1 MLMRLLD
8 GPALQVA
15 QAALS
20 GLSQR
25 QEAIAANIANID
37 TPGYQRKD
45 VSFEDTL
52 RAQLAGG
59 GAGGTDGTGGT
70 GGGARSAAGAVA
82 LSRTDPR
89 HISDGGSGGDSG
101 GGLGGGSNPR
111 DVVSSRNDANTVGVD
126 EEMIRLVETQLRYQ
140 ALSQSLGSRIS
151 TLRTVIRGQ

>member
-45 VSFEDTL
+45 VSFEDAL
-52 RAQLAGG
+52 RAQIAGG
-59 GAGGTDGTGGT
+59 
-70 GGGARSAAGAVA
+70 AASGVS

-89 HISDGGSGGDSG
+89 HLSDDSG
-101 GGLGGGSNPR
+101 GGGLTGSGSSPR
-111 DVVSSRNDANTVGVD
+111 DLVSSRNDANTVGVD
-126 EEMIRLVETQLRYQ
+126 EEMTRMVETQLRYQ

>member
-8 GPALQVA
+8 GPVLQAA

-45 VSFEDTL
+45 VSFEDAL

-59 GAGGTDGTGGT
+59 TASNTGGAAGGAGN
-70 GGGARSAAGAVA
+70 AVA
-82 LSRTDPR
+82 LRRTDPR
-89 HISDGGSGGDSG
+89 HIADGDSG
-101 GGLGGGSNPR
+101 GGGIGGVGDGAGSGSSPR
-111 DVVSSRNDANTVGVD
+111 DVVSSRNDANTVSID
-126 EEMIRLVETQLRYQ
+126 EEMTRLVETQLRYQ

-151 TLRTVIRGQ
+151 TLRTVVRGQ

>member
-45 VSFEDTL
+45 VSFEDAL
-52 RAQLAGG
+52 RAQIAGG
-59 GAGGTDGTGGT
+59 ATN
-70 GGGARSAAGAVA
+70 AVS
-82 LSRTDPR
+82 LNRTDPR
-89 HISDGGSGGDSG
+89 HLSDDSSGGLSG
-101 GGLGGGSNPR
+101 GGSSPR
-111 DVVSSRNDANTVGVD
+111 DLVSSRNDANTVGVD
-126 EEMIRLVETQLRYQ
+126 EEMTRMVETQLRYQ